1 MTSAALMYSPQVNEI
16 PSQRKGVTGPSSTTN
31 ISSFYLG
38 KLLYLEKMTSE
49 FKKQGPAQT
58 KCHKRY
64 IIRWALQ
71 MLLVKILT
79 KN

>member
-16 PSQRKGVTGPSSTTN
+16 PSQRKRVTGPSSTTN

-49 FKKQGPAQT
+49 FKKGPAEFKKGQL
-58 KCHKRY
+58 KPNA
-64 IIRWALQ
+64 I
-71 MLLVKILT
+71 
-79 KN
+79 KNT